1 MFKRFVGIAAVC
13 VIAAA
18 GFEEWSEDDDPQEIA
33 NNARPELTDDV
44 IAEQT
49 KTDFD
54 SMDTNSDGFITRNEI
69 EEYLNDP
76 EMEEEIEKFFQQADS
91 DSDGNITIEE
101 YREFVKSLLAQ
112 YEAQT
117 ETGFEEGHHD
127 DELVDEDEDD
137 EL

>member
-1 MFKRFVGIAAVC
+1 MLKRFVGIAAVC

-33 NNARPELTDDV
+33 NNERRPELTDDV

-54 SMDTNSDGFITRNEI
+54 SMDTNSDGLITRNEI

-91 DSDGNITIEE
+91 DSDGNITIDE

-127 DELVDEDEDD
+127 DELDEEDD